1 MLVDKKY
8 RQPITG
14 IIMGI
19 IMSSC
24 MSLII
29 VFFNVYF
36 TTCGKVFHC
45 LLSNFIQIWPRSYI
59 ISMVTVIPII
69 LIVNPLVNKIM
80 KRISME

>member
-1 MLVDKKY
+1 VDKKY
-8 RQPITG
+8 RHSITG

-36 TTCGKVFHC
+36 IACGKVFDC

-59 ISMVTVIPII
+59 IAMVTGIPII
-69 LIVNPLVNKIM
+69 LIVYPLVNKIM
-80 KRISME
+80 KRITME